1 MTADGLADFKAELRS
16 LNRELL
22 FQFLD
27 VLKSLI
33 ERPHASA
40 RGVENIGQLLRNMH
54 YLLNL
59 LRAHQARANLEHS
72 LSVELA
78 DRQAAAEEL
87 RRDGSRTNGIIQQC
101 LKEMNLQALI

>member
-1 MTADGLADFKAELRS
+1 MHADFKGELCS

-27 VLKSLI
+27 VLGALV

-59 LRAHQARANLEHS
+59 LRAHQARPLML
-72 LSVELA
+72 LSARFSAPVVLNP
-78 DRQAAAEEL
+78 
-87 RRDGSRTNGIIQQC
+87 RTIRHNGNNFTSVGLC
-101 LKEMNLQALI
+101 K